1 MDLRNWSEVASSPG
15 SYSITFDEPDIVVL
29 TLSGHQNGET
39 IRAATAQMGSA
50 LEARRV
56 RFAYFAVD
64 DIESFHPNV
73 ASAGADLLALLKK
86 HGIELSVATTK
97 NGAVRMMGQTI
108 SFAAGFK
115 LRFVATKAEAYAR
128 LADARLAR

>member
-1 MDLRNWSEVASSPG
+1 VASSPG
-15 SYSITFDEPDIVVL
+15 SYAITFDEPDIVVL

-39 IRAATAQMGSA
+39 IRAATEQMAKA
-50 LEARRV
+50 LEGRRA

-64 DIESFHPNV
+64 DIESFHPSV
-73 ASAGADLLALLKK
+73 ASGGADLLALLKR
-86 HGIELSVATTK
+86 HGIEMSVATTK

-115 LRFVATKAEAYAR
+115 LRFVATRSEAYAR
-128 LADARLAR
+128 LAEARLGR